1 MPALLDPLRENGGL
15 APADDLER
23 WKLIVT
29 DYLKVPVGGFREFV
43 WWMSFESEEKFEQCS
58 YRSWTHGQMQEV
70 TSR

>member
-1 MPALLDPLRENGGL
+1 MRALLDPLGEHGGL

-29 DYLKVPVGGFREFV
+29 DDLKVPVGSFREFV
-43 WWMSFESEEKFEQCS
+43 WWMSFESEENFEQ
-58 YRSWTHGQMQEV
+58 RSHRGRTHRQMQEV